1 MNCTNRSI
9 RRVRSVVSV
18 TIVILLSSALVSFGQ
33 RESKSPDDAKAGG
46 GEHPTI
52 RIRAGSEQG
61 FKDSQGN
68 TWLPDKESKAG
79 GFKGG
84 DTVERPDLKIEN
96 TKDPELYRA
105 EHYSMD
111 SFSWQIPNG
120 KYVVKLHFCETFD
133 GIGGPGDRVFSYK
146 VQNKEF
152 KDFDVWKKTGGPQR
166 PYVETVNVEVND
178 GKLTI
183 TFTPKV
189 ENPQING
196 IEIIP
201 AEKATAEEKAAA
213 EKSKASDKTSSTGP
227 NGAGSAAA
235 ATQPASETPVRL
247 TSQEDHQR
255 LLDLLGISTMRQG
268 ANGSTTQAANAA
280 NYDESKANP
289 FPTLPDPLVL
299 KNGQKV
305 TTADR
310 WWHERRPEIVEDV
323 DREIYGRVPKE
334 TPKVTWEVKNTT
346 NGMNG
351 DVPIITKTIVGHV
364 DNSSYPAI
372 AVNIGLSLTVPATAS
387 GPVPVMMVFGGGFGG
402 LGRGGAAR
410 GGAAVTAPGAA
421 TPAATPAAQPQT
433 VQNASEA
440 PQTAPAGR
448 GFGRGPGGFGGPPAW
463 QQDALK
469 RGWGYATINTGSI
482 QADSGGYNP
491 MSGNLGLT
499 GGIIGLC
506 NKGQARKV
514 DDWGV
519 LRAWGW
525 GASRALDY
533 FETDKSVDAKQVG
546 LEGHSRWGKA
556 TLVAM
561 AYDPRF
567 AIAYVSSSGEG
578 GAKLHRRNW
587 GELVENVAGTG
598 EYHWMAG
605 NFLKYAGPLNWN
617 DLPVDSHELIALCAP
632 RPVFISAGATNGDG
646 WVDAKGSFLA
656 AVAAGPVYKLLGK
669 TDLGTSEMPEIN
681 TGLVDGD
688 IAFRQHSSGHTDGP
702 NWPVFLEFAQHHIHG
717 LHPAIAAVADPAG
730 SK

>member
-1 MNCTNRSI
+1 MNCTNHSI
-9 RRVRSVVSV
+9 RRVGNVGWASVAV
-18 TIVILLSSALVSFGQ
+18 LLGGALAAFGQ
-33 RESKSPDDAKAGG
+33 SDGKLAGDAKADSKD
-46 GEHPTI
+46 HPTI
-52 RIRAGSEQG
+52 RIRAGSERG

-68 TWLPDKESKAG
+68 TWLPDKETKEG

-84 DTVERPDLKIEN
+84 DTIERPDLKIEN
-96 TKDPELYRA
+96 TKDKDAELYRA

-120 KYVVKLHFCETFD
+120 KYIIKLHFCETFD

-146 VQNKEF
+146 VQDKEF

-166 PYVETVNVEVND
+166 PYVETVNVDVTD
-178 GKLTI
+178 GKLKI

-196 IEIIP
+196 LEIIP

-227 NGAGSAAA
+227 SSAGSAIVV
-235 ATQPASETPVRL
+235 TQPPSDTPVRL

-255 LLDLLGISTMRQG
+255 LMDLLGISTMRQG
-268 ANGSTTQAANAA
+268 ANGNNPQAANAA

-289 FPTLPDPLVL
+289 YPTLPDPLVL

-305 TTADR
+305 TTAEM
-310 WWHERRPEIVEDV
+310 WWQQRRPEIVEDF

-334 TPKVTWEVKNTT
+334 TPKVTWEVTNTT

-364 DNSSYPAI
+364 DNSSYPGI
-372 AVNIGLSLTVPATAS
+372 NVDIGLTLTVPANAA
-387 GPVPVMMVFGGGFGG
+387 GPVPVMMVFSGFGFG
-402 LGRGGAAR
+402 FGGRGGA
-410 GGAAVTAPGAA
+410 G
-421 TPAATPAAQPQT
+421 
-433 VQNASEA
+433 
-440 PQTAPAGR
+440 
-448 GFGRGPGGFGGPPAW
+448 GGPPW
-463 QQDALK
+463 QKLALAS
-469 RGWGYATINTGSI
+469 GWGYAAINTGSI
-482 QADSGGYNP
+482 QADSGGYNA
-491 MSGNLGLT
+491 MNGNLGLT

-506 NKGQARKV
+506 NKGQPRKV

-617 DLPVDSHELIALCAP
+617 DMPVDSHELIAMCAP
-632 RPVFISAGATNGDG
+632 RPVFISGGATNGDG

-669 TDLGTSEMPEIN
+669 TDLGTSDMPEIN

-688 IAFRQHSSGHTDGP
+688 IAFRQHSSGHVDGP
-702 NWPVFLEFAQHHIHG
+702 NWPVFLEFAQHRIHG
-717 LHPAIAAVADPAG
+717 LHPALAAAADTAS